1 MEEVLGI
8 EAFLTYLPGIGG
20 KLRIRPEDFVVEEI
34 PIPLPVTDDGRYATA
49 RVRARNWETN
59 RLIRQLARSLRI
71 SRKRIRFAGTK
82 DKRAV
87 TTQLVQF
94 DGPPETL
101 ERLNIRDVEILDVFR
116 TDKRLELG
124 DLLGNRFRIEIG
136 DIRVPRLDTLER
148 VSRIADSVMEIGG
161 FPNFFGVQRFG
172 AVRPVTHIIG
182 KKICQGDFEGAV
194 MTYVGNPFPTETED
208 VQEARRA
215 LESGMDF
222 PEALRAFPKHLSF
235 ERAILNHLVTNP
247 NDFAGSIQS
256 LPLNLQMMF
265 VHAYQSYLFNKMLSE
280 RLNRGLPL
288 NEPVVGDVV
297 LPATQDGLPERRKH
311 ILVDEEN
318 IAKATRRVRDGK
330 GFVSGIII
338 GAEPRFAS
346 GEMGEIERSVIES
359 EGAEPRDFLIPKIPR
374 ISSKGLRREILGP
387 LKDFE
392 FQVRDESVRM
402 SFGLIPGCYATSL
415 LREFMKADVMDY

>member
-8 EAFLTYLPGIGG
+8 EAFLTNLPGIGG
-20 KLRIRPEDFVVEEI
+20 RLRITPEDFVVDEI
-34 PIPLPVTDDGRYATA
+34 SVSLPVVHDGRYATA
-49 RVRARNWETN
+49 RVRSRNWETN
-59 RLIRQLARSLRI
+59 RLVRHLARTLRI
-71 SRKRIRFAGTK
+71 SRKRISFAGTK

-94 DGPPETL
+94 DDAPESL
-101 ERLNIRDVEILDVFR
+101 ERLNIKDVEILDIFR
-116 TDKRLELG
+116 TDKRLGLG
-124 DLLGNRFRIEIG
+124 DLLGNLFRIEVG
-136 DIRVPRLDTLER
+136 DIGMSKSDILKR
-148 VSRIADSVMEIGG
+148 VSRIADSIMEVGG

-172 AVRPVTHIIG
+172 AVRPVTHVIG

-194 MTYVGNPFPTETED
+194 MSYIGNPFPTEAED
-208 VQEARRA
+208 VQAARR
-215 LESGMDF
+215 SVDSSRDF
-222 PEALRAFPKHLSF
+222 PEALRAFPRHLSF

-247 NDFAGSIQS
+247 NDFAGAIQS

-288 NEPVVGDVV
+288 NEVVVGDVI
-297 LPATQDGLPERRKH
+297 LPATQDGLPDRRKH
-311 ILVDEEN
+311 ILVNEEN
-318 IAKATRRVRDGK
+318 MAKATRRVREGK
-330 GFVSGIII
+330 GFVSGIIF

-346 GEMGEIERSVIES
+346 GEMGEIEESVKES
-359 EGAEPRDFLIPKIPR
+359 EGVEPEDFLIPKIPR
-374 ISSKGLRREILGP
+374 ISSKGMRREILGP

-392 FQVRDESVRM
+392 FQVMDESVRM

-415 LREFMKADVMDY
+415 LREFMKADMMDY

>member
-8 EAFLTYLPGIGG
+8 EAFLTNLPGIGG
-20 KLRIRPEDFVVEEI
+20 RLRITPEDFVVEEI
-34 PIPLPVTDDGRYATA
+34 SVSLPVADDGRYAAA

-59 RLIRQLARSLRI
+59 RLVRHLARTLRI

-94 DGPPETL
+94 DDSPESL
-101 ERLNIRDVEILDVFR
+101 ERLHIKDVEILDVFR

-124 DLLGNRFRIEIG
+124 DLLGNLFRIEIG
-136 DIRVPRLDTLER
+136 DIGMSQTDTLER
-148 VSRIADSVMEIGG
+148 VSRIADSIMEIGG
-161 FPNFFGVQRFG
+161 FPNFFGIQRFG
-172 AVRPVTHIIG
+172 ALRPVAHVIG

-194 MTYVGNPFPTETED
+194 MSYLGNPFPTEAED
-208 VQEARRA
+208 VQAARR
-215 LESGMDF
+215 SVDSSRDF
-222 PEALRAFPKHLSF
+222 PEALRTFPRHLSF

-247 NDFAGSIQS
+247 TDFAGSIQS

-265 VHAYQSYLFNKMLSE
+265 VHAYQSYLFNRMLSE

-288 NEPVVGDVV
+288 NEVIVGDVI
-297 LPATQDGLPERRKH
+297 LPATQNGLPDRRKH
-311 ILVDEEN
+311 ILVNEEN
-318 IAKATRRVRDGK
+318 MAKATRRVREGK
-330 GFVSGIII
+330 GFVSGIIF
-338 GAEPRFAS
+338 GAEPRFAG
-346 GEMGEIERSVIES
+346 GELGEIEESVRES
-359 EGAEPRDFLIPKIPR
+359 EGVEPEAVLIPKIPR

-392 FQVRDESVRM
+392 FQVMDESVRM
-402 SFGLIPGCYATSL
+402 SFGLIPGCYATAL
-415 LREFMKADVMDY
+415 LREFMKADIMDY

>member
-1 MEEVLGI
+1 MEEALGI
-8 EAFLTYLPGIGG
+8 EAFLTHLPGIGG

-34 PIPLPVTDDGRYATA
+34 PIPLPVSDDGRYATA

-59 RLIRQLARSLRI
+59 RLVRHLARTLRI

-94 DGPPETL
+94 DCPPETL
-101 ERLNIRDVEILDVFR
+101 ERLNVKDVEILDVFR

-136 DIRVPRLDTLER
+136 DIGVSRSDTLER
-148 VSRIADSVMEIGG
+148 VSRIADSIMEIGG

-194 MTYVGNPFPTETED
+194 MSYVGNPFPTEAED
-208 VQEARRA
+208 VQAARR
-215 LESGMDF
+215 SVDSSRDF
-222 PEALRAFPKHLSF
+222 PEALRTFPRHLSF
-235 ERAILNHLVTNP
+235 ERAILNHLVNNP
-247 NDFAGSIQS
+247 DDFAGSIQS

-288 NEPVVGDVV
+288 NEPVGGDVI
-297 LPATQDGLPERRKH
+297 LPATQDGLPDRRKP

-330 GFVSGIII
+330 GFVSGLII

-346 GEMGEIERSVIES
+346 GEMGEIERSVVET
-359 EGAEPRDFLIPKIPR
+359 EGAEPQDFLIPKIPR
-374 ISSKGLRREILGP
+374 ISSKGSRREILGP

-392 FQVRDESVRM
+392 FQVMDESVRM
-402 SFGLIPGCYATSL
+402 SFGLIPGSYATCL

>member
-8 EAFLTYLPGIGG
+8 EAFLTNLPGIGG
-20 KLRIRPEDFVVEEI
+20 RLRITPEDFVVEEI
-34 PIPLPVTDDGRYATA
+34 SVSLPVADDGRYAAA

-59 RLIRQLARSLRI
+59 RLVRHLARTLRI

-94 DGPPETL
+94 DDSPESL
-101 ERLNIRDVEILDVFR
+101 ERLHIKDVEILDVFR

-124 DLLGNRFRIEIG
+124 DLLGNLFRIEIG
-136 DIRVPRLDTLER
+136 DIGMSQTDTLER
-148 VSRIADSVMEIGG
+148 VSRIADSIMETGG

-172 AVRPVTHIIG
+172 ALRPVTHVIG

-194 MTYVGNPFPTETED
+194 MSYIGNPFPTEAED
-208 VQEARRA
+208 VQAARR
-215 LESGMDF
+215 SVDSSRDF
-222 PEALRAFPKHLSF
+222 PEALRTFPRHLSF

-247 NDFAGSIQS
+247 TDFTGSIQS

-265 VHAYQSYLFNKMLSE
+265 VHAYQSYLFNRMLSE

-288 NEPVVGDVV
+288 NEVIVGDVI
-297 LPATQDGLPERRKH
+297 LPATQNGLPDRRKH
-311 ILVDEEN
+311 ILVNEEN
-318 IAKATRRVRDGK
+318 MAKATRRVREGK
-330 GFVSGIII
+330 GFVSGIIF
-338 GAEPRFAS
+338 GAEPRFAG
-346 GEMGEIERSVIES
+346 GEMGEIEESVRES
-359 EGAEPRDFLIPKIPR
+359 EGVKPEDFLIPKIPR

-392 FQVRDESVRM
+392 FQVMDESVRM

>member
-8 EAFLTYLPGIGG
+8 EAFLTNLPGIGG
-20 KLRIRPEDFVVEEI
+20 RLRITPEDFVVEEI
-34 PIPLPVTDDGRYATA
+34 PVSLPVADDGRYATA

-59 RLIRQLARSLRI
+59 RLVRHLARTLRI

-94 DGPPETL
+94 DDAPESL
-101 ERLNIRDVEILDVFR
+101 ERLNIKDVEILDVFR

-124 DLLGNRFRIEIG
+124 DLLGNLFRIEIG
-136 DIRVPRLDTLER
+136 DIGMSKSDILKR
-148 VSRIADSVMEIGG
+148 VSRIADSIMEIGG

-172 AVRPVTHIIG
+172 AVRPVTHVIG

-194 MTYVGNPFPTETED
+194 MSYIGNPFPTEAED
-208 VQEARRA
+208 VQAARR
-215 LESGMDF
+215 SVDSSRDF
-222 PEALRAFPKHLSF
+222 PEALRAFPRHLSF

-288 NEPVVGDVV
+288 NEVVVGDVI
-297 LPATQDGLPERRKH
+297 LPATQDGLPDRREH
-311 ILVDEEN
+311 ILVNEEN
-318 IAKATRRVRDGK
+318 MAKATRRVREGK
-330 GFVSGIII
+330 GFVSGIIF
-338 GAEPRFAS
+338 GAESRFAS
-346 GEMGEIERSVIES
+346 GEMGEIEESVRES
-359 EGAEPRDFLIPKIPR
+359 EGVEPEDFLIPKIPR

-392 FQVRDESVRM
+392 FQVKDESVRM

-415 LREFMKADVMDY
+415 LREFMKVDMMDY

>member
-8 EAFLTYLPGIGG
+8 EAFLTNLPGIGG
-20 KLRIRPEDFVVEEI
+20 RLRITPEDFVVDEI
-34 PIPLPVTDDGRYATA
+34 SVSLPVADDGRYATA

-59 RLIRQLARSLRI
+59 RLVRHLARTLRI

-94 DGPPETL
+94 DDAPEGL
-101 ERLNIRDVEILDVFR
+101 ERLNIKDVEILDVFR
-116 TDKRLELG
+116 TDKRLGLG
-124 DLLGNRFRIEIG
+124 DLLGNLFRIEVG
-136 DIRVPRLDTLER
+136 DIGMSKSDILKR
-148 VSRIADSVMEIGG
+148 VSSIADSIMEIGG

-172 AVRPVTHIIG
+172 AVRPVTHVVG

-194 MTYVGNPFPTETED
+194 MSYLGNPFPTEAED
-208 VQEARRA
+208 VQAARR
-215 LESGMDF
+215 SVDSSRDF
-222 PEALRAFPKHLSF
+222 PEALRAFPRHLSF

-265 VHAYQSYLFNKMLSE
+265 VHAYQSYLFNKMLSK

-288 NEPVVGDVV
+288 NEVVAGDVI
-297 LPATQDGLPERRKH
+297 LPATPDGLPDRRKH
-311 ILVDEEN
+311 IQVNEEN
-318 IAKATRRVRDGK
+318 MAKATRRVREGK
-330 GFVSGIII
+330 GFVSGIIF

-346 GEMGEIERSVIES
+346 GEMGEIEESVRES
-359 EGAEPRDFLIPKIPR
+359 EGVKPEDFLIPKIPR

-392 FQVRDESVRM
+392 FQVMDESVRM
-402 SFGLIPGCYATSL
+402 SFELIPGCYATSL
-415 LREFMKADVMDY
+415 LREFMKADMMDY